1 MKREK
6 GASFVRQSYAGVI
19 RQRLLHIER
28 QIAFGS
34 KQDDL
39 RKELSK
45 AGFEAAPGTFRK
57 SLWRA
62 RRWWRIQL
70 QVKSSYLQATQSAP
84 VASGEPI
91 LHPPSSQTPS
101 MQTRN
106 STPSPQRPAPTHASP
121 ASPPRIKRDELDQFF
136 QRKSVFTKP

>member
-6 GASFVRQSYAGVI
+6 GANFVRQSYAGAI

-28 QIAFGS
+28 QIAFGA
-34 KQDDL
+34 KQDEL
-39 RKELSK
+39 RKELTK

-70 QVKSSYLQATQSAP
+70 QVNSSYLQAKLATPAESPAVATRTTPVLQASSSVSATQ
-84 VASGEPI
+84 
-91 LHPPSSQTPS
+91 Q
-101 MQTRN
+101 
-106 STPSPQRPAPTHASP
+106 PAPTRTNP
-121 ASPPRIKRDELDQFF
+121 VLPPRIKRDELDQFF
-136 QRKSVFTKP
+136 QRKSVFTKT

>member
-6 GASFVRQSYAGVI
+6 GANFVRQSYAGVI

-34 KQDDL
+34 KQDEL
-39 RKELSK
+39 RKELAK
-45 AGFEAAPGTFRK
+45 LGFEAAPGTFRK

-70 QVKSSYLQATQSAP
+70 QVNSAYMQKNLSAP
-84 VASGEPI
+84 VATVE
-91 LHPPSSQTPS
+91 SSSAPAI
-101 MQTRN
+101 
-106 STPSPQRPAPTHASP
+106 STPDAQQRVPAPPRSAATKANSVSPQ
-121 ASPPRIKRDELDQFF
+121 RIKRDELDQFF
-136 QRKSVFTKP
+136 QRKSVFTKT

>member
-6 GASFVRQSYAGVI
+6 GANFVRQSYAGAI

-28 QIAFGS
+28 QIAFGA
-34 KQDDL
+34 KQDEL
-39 RKELSK
+39 RKELTK

-70 QVKSSYLQATQSAP
+70 QVNSSYLQAKLA
-84 VASGEPI
+84 
-91 LHPPSSQTPS
+91 TP
-101 MQTRN
+101 
-106 STPSPQRPAPTHASP
+106 AESP
-121 ASPPRIKRDELDQFF
+121 AVATRTTPVLQASSSVSATQQPATTRTNPVSPPRIKRDKLDQFF
-136 QRKSVFTKP
+136 QRKSVFTKT

>member
-6 GASFVRQSYAGVI
+6 GANFVRQSYAGAI

-28 QIAFGS
+28 QIAFGA
-34 KQDDL
+34 KQDEL
-39 RKELSK
+39 RKELTK

-70 QVKSSYLQATQSAP
+70 QVNSSYLQAKLATPAESPAVATRTTPVLQASSSVSATQ
-84 VASGEPI
+84 
-91 LHPPSSQTPS
+91 Q
-101 MQTRN
+101 
-106 STPSPQRPAPTHASP
+106 PAPTRTNP
-121 ASPPRIKRDELDQFF
+121 VSPPRIKRDELDQFF
-136 QRKSVFTKP
+136 QRKSVFTKT

>member
-6 GASFVRQSYAGVI
+6 GANFVRQSYAGVI

-28 QIAFGS
+28 QIAFGA
-34 KQDDL
+34 KQDEL
-39 RKELSK
+39 RKELAK

-70 QVKSSYLQATQSAP
+70 QVNSPYLQAKLATP
-84 VASGEPI
+84 VKSP
-91 LHPPSSQTPS
+91 LTST
-101 MQTRN
+101 T
-106 STPSPQRPAPTHASP
+106 STPDAPQSTQTAQRSVPTKAHSVSPQ
-121 ASPPRIKRDELDQFF
+121 RIKRDEIDQFF

>member
-6 GASFVRQSYAGVI
+6 GANFVRQSYAGVI

-39 RKELSK
+39 RKELAK
-45 AGFEAAPGTFRK
+45 AGFETAPGTFRK

-70 QVKSSYLQATQSAP
+70 QVNSPYLQAKLATP
-84 VASGEPI
+84 VTPI
-91 LHPPSSQTPS
+91 KSHTTST
-101 MQTRN
+101 T
-106 STPSPQRPAPTHASP
+106 STPDAPQSIQGARRPVPTKANSVSPQ
-121 ASPPRIKRDELDQFF
+121 RIKRDELDQFF

>member
-6 GASFVRQSYAGVI
+6 GANFVRQSYAGAI

-34 KQDDL
+34 KQDEL
-39 RKELSK
+39 RKELAK
-45 AGFEAAPGTFRK
+45 AGFDAAPGTFRK

-70 QVKSSYLQATQSAP
+70 QVNSPYLQAKLATPVTPVKSLPTTSTTSTPDASQSTQTAQRP
-84 VASGEPI
+84 VPKKANSV
-91 LHPPSSQTPS
+91 SSQ
-101 MQTRN
+101 
-106 STPSPQRPAPTHASP
+106 
-121 ASPPRIKRDELDQFF
+121 RIKRDELDQFF

>member
-6 GASFVRQSYAGVI
+6 GANFVRQSYAGVI

-34 KQDDL
+34 KQDEL
-39 RKELSK
+39 RKELAK
-45 AGFEAAPGTFRK
+45 LGFEAAPGTFRK

-70 QVKSSYLQATQSAP
+70 QVNSAYMQKNLSAP
-84 VASGEPI
+84 VAPVESSS
-91 LHPPSSQTPS
+91 PPVI
-101 MQTRN
+101 
-106 STPSPQRPAPTHASP
+106 STPSAQPRVPAPPRPAEKANPVSP
-121 ASPPRIKRDELDQFF
+121 QRIKRDELDQFF

>member
-6 GASFVRQSYAGVI
+6 GANFVRQSYAGVI

-28 QIAFGS
+28 QIAFGA
-34 KQDDL
+34 KQDEL
-39 RKELSK
+39 RKELAK

-62 RRWWRIQL
+62 RLWWRIQL
-70 QVKSSYLQATQSAP
+70 QVNSAYLQAKLATPVAPVESHSTPAMSAP
-84 VASGEPI
+84 EA
-91 LHPPSSQTPS
+91 QQRARATP
-101 MQTRN
+101 
-106 STPSPQRPAPTHASP
+106 RPAPTKANPVSP
-121 ASPPRIKRDELDQFF
+121 QRIKRDELDQFF

>member
-6 GASFVRQSYAGVI
+6 GANFVRQSYTGVI

-34 KQDDL
+34 KQDEL
-39 RKELSK
+39 RKELAK

-70 QVKSSYLQATQSAP
+70 QVNSAYLQTKLVIPVTSVEHRIQTSTMPTSNASKGTQVPQRSAP
-84 VASGEPI
+84 TKANSVA
-91 LHPPSSQTPS
+91 
-101 MQTRN
+101 
-106 STPSPQRPAPTHASP
+106 PQ
-121 ASPPRIKRDELDQFF
+121 RIKRDELDQFF

>member
-6 GASFVRQSYAGVI
+6 GANFVRQSYAGAI

-28 QIAFGS
+28 QIAFGA
-34 KQDDL
+34 KQDEL
-39 RKELSK
+39 RKELTK

-70 QVKSSYLQATQSAP
+70 QVNSWYLQAKLATPAESPAVATRTTPVLQASSSVSATQ
-84 VASGEPI
+84 
-91 LHPPSSQTPS
+91 Q
-101 MQTRN
+101 
-106 STPSPQRPAPTHASP
+106 PAPTRTNP
-121 ASPPRIKRDELDQFF
+121 VSPPRIKRDELDQFF
-136 QRKSVFTKP
+136 QRKSVFTKT

>member
-6 GASFVRQSYAGVI
+6 GANFVRQSYAGAI

-28 QIAFGS
+28 QIAFGA
-34 KQDDL
+34 KQDEL
-39 RKELSK
+39 RKELTK

-70 QVKSSYLQATQSAP
+70 QVNSSYLQAKLATPAESPAAARTTPTPQASSSVSATQ
-84 VASGEPI
+84 
-91 LHPPSSQTPS
+91 Q
-101 MQTRN
+101 
-106 STPSPQRPAPTHASP
+106 PAPTRTNP
-121 ASPPRIKRDELDQFF
+121 VSPPRIKRDELDQFF
-136 QRKSVFTKP
+136 QRKSVFTKT